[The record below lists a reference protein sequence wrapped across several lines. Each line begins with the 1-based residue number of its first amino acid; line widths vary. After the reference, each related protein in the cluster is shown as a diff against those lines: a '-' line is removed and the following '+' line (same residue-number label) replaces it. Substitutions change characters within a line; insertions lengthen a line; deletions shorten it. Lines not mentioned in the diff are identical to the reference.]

1 MVQEE
6 VERITQLES
15 ATIEPGQV
23 SSLGFTHPD
32 SRQFPIYKVRQK
44 VSISLEVREQ
54 FVEPRLSVA
63 IRRFSANQTHR
74 IHPGHESFTSR
85 TKLLPELRI
94 RNDGKRALQTRKVE
108 RFARRDECHGVA
120 GDLRVQVC
128 GGSVL

>member
-15 ATIEPGQV
+15 AAIEPGEIG
-23 SSLGFTHPD
+23 SLGFTHPD

-63 IRRFSANQTHR
+63 IRRFIVDQTNR
-74 IHPGHESFTSR
+74 IYQAHESFTTR

-94 RNDGKRALQTRKVE
+94 REDR
-108 RFARRDECHGVA
+108 
-120 GDLRVQVC
+120 
-128 GGSVL
+128 